1 MELLT
6 LKIKPLSAFA
16 TLPKGDTI
24 FGQIVAY
31 DFLDKKDIFKDYLQ
45 SEPKLIISDMMP
57 LGYVY
62 KPTLPIECF
71 KSPNEIEVDKKD
83 IRKRKFISIKNLQ
96 KGDFHKC
103 EKLDFD
109 LEFSVVRNSIN
120 RTTFTTGGDSF
131 APYAESETSYF
142 KELWMFV
149 LVDSQIKQR
158 VLELIE
164 KIGKYGFGKN
174 ASVGKGI
181 FEIEQ
186 ISNPIENIASNY
198 YMSLSPTILQDE
210 KIIDAWYEPFTRF
223 GKFSTGYEN
232 DNVFKK
238 PTLMAQT
245 SAVIK
250 SNFKDLKYF
259 GKSLN
264 NGFDYKTSFLQ
275 GYSIALPIIIK
286 DEKWLNIK

>member
-31 DFLDKKDIFKDYLQ
+31 DFLDKKDTFQDYLQ
-45 SEPKLIISDMMP
+45 SEPKLIVSDMMP
-57 LGYVY
+57 LGYVD
-62 KPTLPIECF
+62 KPTLPIDCF
-71 KSPNEIEVDKKD
+71 KSPTEMEIDKKE
-83 IRKRKFISIKNLQ
+83 IRKRKYVSIENLQ
-96 KGDFHKC
+96 NGDFHKC

-109 LEFSVVRNSIN
+109 LEFSVVKNSIN
-120 RTTFTTGGDSF
+120 RTTFTTEGDDF
-131 APYAESETSYF
+131 APYGEVERAYF

-149 LVDSQIKQR
+149 FVDANIKEK
-158 VLELIE
+158 VLELI
-164 KIGKYGFGKN
+164 KKVGKYGFGKN
-174 ASVGKGI
+174 ANIGKGI

-186 ISNPIENIASNY
+186 IPNPIQNIESNY
-198 YMSLSPTILQDE
+198 YMSLSPSILHDE

-232 DNVFKK
+232 NNVFKN
-238 PTLMAQT
+238 PTLMAQS

-250 SNFKDLKYF
+250 SNDKDLKYF

-264 NGFDYKTSFLQ
+264 NGFEYKTSFLQ
-275 GYSIALPIIIK
+275 GYSIALPILIK
-286 DEKWLNIK
+286 DEKWLDVK

>member
-16 TLPKGDTI
+16 TLPKGDTV

-31 DFLDKKDIFKDYLQ
+31 DFLDKKDTFKDYLQ
-45 SEPKLIISDMMP
+45 TEPKLIVSDMMP
-57 LGYVY
+57 YGYVY
-62 KPTLPIECF
+62 RPTLPIDCF
-71 KSPNEIEVDKKD
+71 KSPTEIEIDKKD
-83 IRKRKFISIKNLQ
+83 IRKRKYISIKNLQ
-96 KGDFHKC
+96 KGDFYKC

-109 LEFSVVRNSIN
+109 LEFSVVKNSIN
-120 RTTFTTGGDSF
+120 RTTFTTGGDDF
-131 APYAESETSYF
+131 APYSEVETIYF

-149 LVDSQIKQR
+149 LVDNQIKQR

-174 ASVGKGI
+174 ASIGKGI
-181 FEIEQ
+181 FEIEE
-186 ISNPIENIASNY
+186 ISNPIENIKSNY
-198 YMSLSPTILQDE
+198 YMSLSPTILQNE
-210 KIIDAWYEPFTRF
+210 KIIDVWYEPFTRF

-232 DNVFKK
+232 NNVFKR
-238 PTLMAQT
+238 PTLMAQS

-259 GKSLN
+259 GKSLD
-264 NGFDYKTSFLQ
+264 NGFSNKPSFLQ
-275 GYSIALPIIIK
+275 GFSIALPIIIK
-286 DEKWLNIK
+286 DEQWLNTK

>member
-24 FGQIVAY
+24 LGQIVAY
-31 DFLDKKDIFKDYLQ
+31 DFLDRKDTFKDYLQ
-45 SEPKLIISDMMP
+45 SEPKLIVSDMMP
-57 LGYVY
+57 FGYVY

-71 KSPNEIEVDKKD
+71 KSPNEIEVDKKE
-83 IRKRKFISIKNLQ
+83 IRKRKYISIVNLQ
-96 KGDFHKC
+96 KGDLHKC

-109 LEFSVVRNSIN
+109 LEFSVVKNSIN
-120 RTTFTTGGDSF
+120 RTTFTTDGDSF

-142 KELWMFV
+142 KELWMFI

-174 ASVGKGI
+174 ANIGKGI
-181 FEIEQ
+181 FDIEQ
-186 ISNPIENIASNY
+186 ISNPIENIESNY
-198 YMSLSPTILQDE
+198 YMSLSPTVLQDA
-210 KIIDAWYEPFTRF
+210 KIIDSWYEPFTRF
-223 GKFSTGYEN
+223 GKFSVGYEN
-232 DNVFKK
+232 DNIFKK
-238 PTLMAQT
+238 PTLMTQS

-250 SNFKDLKYF
+250 SSFKNLKYF
-259 GKSLN
+259 GRSLD
-264 NGFDYKTSFLQ
+264 NGFDYKKSFLQ
-275 GYSIALPIIIK
+275 GYSIALPIMIK
-286 DEKWLNIK
+286 DENWLHTK